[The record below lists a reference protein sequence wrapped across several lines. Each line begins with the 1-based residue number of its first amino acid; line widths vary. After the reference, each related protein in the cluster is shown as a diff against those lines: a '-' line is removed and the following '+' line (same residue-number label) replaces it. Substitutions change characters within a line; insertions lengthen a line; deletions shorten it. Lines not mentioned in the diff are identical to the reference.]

1 MKALTQKSQHLQ
13 DTGAFSASEKKCS
26 NNACGKVLP
35 LADFH
40 RNPSKRDGRDS
51 RCKTC
56 VSKQKKLA
64 AKKRK
69 QSLTQDVA
77 FTGDPD
83 FTQFAESLKVLMEG

>member
-13 DTGAFSASEKKCS
+13 DNGAFSTDEKKCS
-26 NNACGKVLP
+26 NNACGKILP

-51 RCKTC
+51 RCKAC

-69 QSLTQDVA
+69 RTFIPDVV
-77 FTGDPD
+77 FVGEPD
-83 FTQFAESLKVLMEG
+83 FTQFAESLHILMEG